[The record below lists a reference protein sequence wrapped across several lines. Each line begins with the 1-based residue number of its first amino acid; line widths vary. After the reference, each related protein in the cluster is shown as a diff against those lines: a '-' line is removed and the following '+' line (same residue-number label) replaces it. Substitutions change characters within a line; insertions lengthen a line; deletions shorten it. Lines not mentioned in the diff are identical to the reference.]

1 MKGHTFSE
9 YFAERNRIFVDSEY
23 KKNCLAAFTETK
35 LEWQQYW
42 KVNTAP
48 SVSACHS
55 DATISRS
62 QCIPNQD
69 LRLIIRWSMS
79 RSSRRVNSSQH
90 SNHPAQADSKHF
102 DLFIVYV
109 WTHIGSKKWFDCSET
124 TKSECSCEFCIWLQW
139 PEWIYPP
146 TSCLRPYVHIC
157 TPPVTTSYDVGH
169 NLEKWHGS
177 IYFSS
182 VA

>member
-48 SVSACHS
+48 FVSACHS

-102 DLFIVYV
+102 DLYIIVYV
-109 WTHIGSKKWFDCSET
+109 WTDRVENM
-124 TKSECSCEFCIWLQW
+124 IWLQW
-139 PEWIYPP
+139 NNKVWKLLWNLYLIAVTWMNLP
-146 TSCLRPYVHIC
+146 THVMFTAMYVL
-157 TPPVTTSYDVGH
+157 YR
-169 NLEKWHGS
+169 
-177 IYFSS
+177 
-182 VA
+182 